1 MAVFSI
7 KDIEAVS
14 GIRCHTL
21 RIWEMRYGIIKPKRT
36 DSNIRYYDDDDLKCI
51 LNISILNRHG
61 YKISEIAKMKRE
73 DLCEVVLRLRRHD
86 AVVDNH
92 IKNLISAM
100 VILDEFSFHQT
111 LTSCIVQLGLEK
123 TMISVVF
130 PFLNEVG
137 IMWQVGTINPVHEH
151 FATQIIKQKL
161 YVAIDGNIGRPT
173 TGVRKKFL
181 LFLPES
187 EQHTLGL
194 LFANYILRSRGHDV
208 IYLGQEVPLPL
219 LLERSPWDNPDFI
232 FTTLTSAHVQVR
244 KDELVAELAGTW
256 PDATIL
262 LSGIQFLNADM
273 ELPPNARLIRNVQEF
288 VDFADNLSLTGPKT
302 D

>member
-1 MAVFSI
+1 MAFFSI

-21 RIWEMRYGIIKPKRT
+21 RIWETRYGILKPRRT

-61 YKISEIAKMKRE
+61 FKISEIARMKRE
-73 DLCEVVLRLRRHD
+73 DLCEHVMRIRQHE
-86 AVVDNH
+86 AVIDNH

-100 VILDEFSFHQT
+100 VGLDEKSFHQII
-111 LTSCIVQLGLEK
+111 SSSIAQIGLEQ

-137 IMWQVGTINPVHEH
+137 IMWQIGTINPVHEH

-161 YVAIDGNIGRPT
+161 YVAIDENMGNKADT
-173 TGVRKKFL
+173 MRKKFL
-181 LFLPES
+181 LFLPEN

-194 LFANYILRSRGHDV
+194 LFANYLLRSRGHEV
-208 IYLGQEVPLPL
+208 NYLGQEIPLPDL
-219 LLERSPWDNPDFI
+219 LAGSDWIKPDYI
-232 FTTLTSAHVQVR
+232 FTTLTSAHVNVR
-244 KDELVAELAGTW
+244 KEILVKSLCENW
-256 PDATIL
+256 PETTIL
-262 LSGIQFLNADM
+262 LSGIQFLNADL
-273 ELPPNARLIRNVQEF
+273 ELPSNAMLIRNVQAF
-288 VDFADNLSLTGPKT
+288 VELADSLSLPETN
-302 D
+302 

>member
-1 MAVFSI
+1 MAFFSI

-61 YKISEIAKMKRE
+61 FKISEIARMKRE
-73 DLCEVVLRLRRHD
+73 DLCEQVMRIRQHD
-86 AVVDNH
+86 AVIDSH

-100 VILDEFSFHQT
+100 VGLDESAFHQIIS
-111 LTSCIVQLGLEK
+111 SCISQMGLEQ
-123 TMISVVF
+123 TMIAVIF

-161 YVAIDGNIGRPT
+161 YVAIDENMGKDSTRE
-173 TGVRKKFL
+173 RKKFL
-181 LFLPES
+181 LFLPEN

-194 LFANYILRSRGHDV
+194 LFANFILRSRGHDV
-208 IYLGQEVPLPL
+208 NYLGQEVPLPDL
-219 LLERSPWDNPDFI
+219 LAGSEWMKPDYI
-232 FTTLTSAHVQVR
+232 FTTLTSAHVNVR
-244 KDELVAELAGTW
+244 KEILVKRLCENW
-256 PDATIL
+256 PDTTIL

-273 ELPPNARLIRNVQEF
+273 ELPTNAMLIRNVQSF
-288 VDFADNLSLTGPKT
+288 VDLAENVSLPVNN
-302 D
+302 